1 MSARS
6 WPRSTTRCRHDLTA
20 ALVAVFEGRVKD
32 GRTFVS
38 VTKIESAT
46 DDNGTGSQK
55 QALAAMKVKV
65 PLYTVRFREQ
75 PGTSSGY
82 TLWSFVYV
90 DGGFR
95 FIGKMQ

>member
-1 MSARS
+1 
-6 WPRSTTRCRHDLTA
+6 
-20 ALVAVFEGRVKD
+20 
-32 GRTFVS
+32 VS

-90 DGGFR
+90 DGGSDSSAR
-95 FIGKMQ
+95 CSSEPLHRIDRTIRRTGNAAAAAEPH